1 MSVTLRALQTVVPST
16 VLIQEQ
22 VRDVFA
28 SQPGLSRLA
37 KRLVT
42 ASFNLSGIERRHT
55 VIEELT
61 LDSDAADP
69 LFFDAATQ
77 TLLVPSTRVRNEL
90 YITEATKLFVEAGRR
105 ALAACPGIEAA
116 DVTHVVTV
124 SCTGF
129 YAPGPDYMLVRE
141 LGLKPT
147 TQRYHLGF
155 MGCYASMPA
164 LRTAKQFVEA
174 DPNAVVLVVSAE
186 LCSLHLRTS
195 DDPDTIVA
203 SSLFSDGAAAGIVSS
218 RAPAPGEAAL
228 NLDLFE
234 TVITPVGEGDM
245 AWKIGDEGFEMVLSS
260 YVPHI
265 IDQHIEGALAPLFAK
280 DPGLAAAVAA
290 LGASMPIE
298 EFTDAVEVLA
308 EVAEATHLADLA
320 ASTELAE
327 ATELAELAGLLAV
340 QGSPAEPGVLSGAGS
355 AGGSAAPGFETDA
368 AAGSVATL
376 AAPVVA
382 LGASAQRTPVTD
394 PTAELATGLAAATTE
409 PATVPALNLSTAI
422 AHWAIHP
429 GGRSI
434 LDKTEA
440 KLGLSEA
447 QLVPSRETLRD
458 YGNMSSAT
466 ILFVLKAILDA
477 PDTADG
483 ERLCAMAFGPGLTV
497 ESGLMTVVRG

>member
-1 MSVTLRALQTVVPST
+1 MSVTLRALQTVVPPT
-16 VLIQEQ
+16 VLVQEQ

-28 SQPGLSRLA
+28 SQPDLSRLA
-37 KRLVT
+37 QRLVT
-42 ASFNLSGIERRHT
+42 ASFNLSGIDRRHT
-55 VIEELT
+55 VIDELT
-61 LDSDAADP
+61 LDAESSDP
-69 LFFDAATQ
+69 QFFDSATQ
-77 TLLVPSTRVRNEL
+77 RLLRPSTRVRNEL
-90 YITEATKLFVEAGRR
+90 YIVEATKLFVEAGRR
-105 ALAACPGIEAA
+105 ALAACPGIEAS

-141 LGLKPT
+141 LGLSPA

-164 LRTAKQFVEA
+164 LRTAKQFVDA
-174 DPNAVVLVVSAE
+174 DPAAVVLVVSAE

-218 RAPAPGEAAL
+218 RPPEPGEKAL
-228 NLDLFE
+228 SLDLFE
-234 TVITPVGEGDM
+234 TVITPIGEGDM
-245 AWKIGDEGFEMVLSS
+245 AWKVGDEGFEMVLST

-265 IDQHIEGALAPLFAK
+265 IDQHIEGALAPLFAR
-280 DPGLAAAVAA
+280 DPA
-290 LGASMPIE
+290 
-298 EFTDAVEVLA
+298 LA
-308 EVAEATHLADLA
+308 EPA
-320 ASTELAE
+320 AS
-327 ATELAELAGLLAV
+327 
-340 QGSPAEPGVLSGAGS
+340 
-355 AGGSAAPGFETDA
+355 
-368 AAGSVATL
+368 SV
-376 AAPVVA
+376 
-382 LGASAQRTPVTD
+382 
-394 PTAELATGLAAATTE
+394 
-409 PATVPALNLSTAI
+409 

-447 QLVPSRETLRD
+447 QLVPSRETLRN

-477 PDTADG
+477 PASSDG
-483 ERLCAMAFGPGLTV
+483 ERVCAMAFGPGLTV
-497 ESGLMTVVRG
+497 ESGLMTVAAG

>member
-1 MSVTLRALQTVVPST
+1 MAVTLRALQTVVPST
-16 VLIQEQ
+16 ILIQDE
-22 VRDVFA
+22 VREVFA
-28 SQPGLSRLA
+28 AQPDLSRLA
-37 KRLVT
+37 QRLVT
-42 ASFNLSGIERRHT
+42 AAFKLSGIDTRHT

-61 LDSDAADP
+61 LDADAP
-69 LFFDAATQ
+69 EPKFFDSETQ
-77 TLLVPSTRVRNEL
+77 RLLVPSTKVRNEL
-90 YITEATKLFVEAGRR
+90 YIVEATKLFVEAGRR
-105 ALAACPGIEAA
+105 ALAACPGVEAS

-141 LGLKPT
+141 LGLSPA

-164 LRTAKQFVEA
+164 LRTAKQFVDA

-195 DDPDTIVA
+195 NDPDTIVA
-203 SSLFSDGAAAGIVSS
+203 SSLFADGAAAGIVSS
-218 RAPAPGEAAL
+218 RAPAPGERAL
-228 NLDLFE
+228 GLDHFE

-265 IDQHIEGALAPLFAK
+265 IDEHIEGALEPLLAH
-280 DPGLAAAVAA
+280 DPGLDGLLGERDSQLSADAEAPSADGA
-290 LGASMPIE
+290 LAPASGASV
-298 EFTDAVEVLA
+298 AVLA
-308 EVAEATHLADLA
+308 
-320 ASTELAE
+320 
-327 ATELAELAGLLAV
+327 
-340 QGSPAEPGVLSGAGS
+340 PP
-355 AGGSAAPGFETDA
+355 
-368 AAGSVATL
+368 
-376 AAPVVA
+376 
-382 LGASAQRTPVTD
+382 LG
-394 PTAELATGLAAATTE
+394 
-409 PATVPALNLSTAI
+409 TAI

-447 QLVPSRETLRD
+447 QLVPSRETLRR

-466 ILFVLKAILDA
+466 ILFVMKAILDGA
-477 PDTADG
+477 STADAVAATAEDG
-483 ERLCAMAFGPGLTV
+483 ERVCAMAFGPGLTV
-497 ESGLMTVVRG
+497 ESGLMTVIVG

>member
-1 MSVTLRALQTVVPST
+1 MSVTLRALQTVVPPT
-16 VLIQEQ
+16 ILVQEQ

-28 SQPGLSRLA
+28 AQPGLSRLA
-37 KRLVT
+37 QRLVT
-42 ASFNLSGIERRHT
+42 ASFNLSGIDRRHT
-55 VIEELT
+55 VIDELT
-61 LDSDAADP
+61 LDSDTDDP
-69 LFFDAATQ
+69 QFFDAATQ
-77 TLLVPSTRVRNEL
+77 RLLMPGTRVRNEL
-90 YITEATKLFVEAGRR
+90 YIVEATKLFVEAGRR
-105 ALAACPGIEAA
+105 ALAACPDIVAA
-116 DVTHVVTV
+116 DITHVVTV

-141 LGLKPT
+141 LGLSPA

-218 RAPAPGEAAL
+218 RAPLPGERAL
-228 NLDLFE
+228 DLDLFE

-245 AWKIGDEGFEMVLSS
+245 AWKIGDEGFEMVLST

-265 IDQHIEGALAPLFAK
+265 IDEHIEAALAPLFAR
-280 DPGLAAAVAA
+280 DLSLVAA
-290 LGASMPIE
+290 LTPPAAEPERELVGAS
-298 EFTDAVEVLA
+298 VGGSG
-308 EVAEATHLADLA
+308 A
-320 ASTELAE
+320 APA
-327 ATELAELAGLLAV
+327 
-340 QGSPAEPGVLSGAGS
+340 GSPAGTPSGV
-355 AGGSAAPGFETDA
+355 AAQT
-368 AAGSVATL
+368 
-376 AAPVVA
+376 
-382 LGASAQRTPVTD
+382 
-394 PTAELATGLAAATTE
+394 
-409 PATVPALNLSTAI
+409 LSTAI

-447 QLVPSRETLRD
+447 QLVPSRETLRQ

-477 PDTADG
+477 PATADG
-483 ERLCAMAFGPGLTV
+483 ERVCAMAFGPGLTV
-497 ESGLMTVVRG
+497 ESGLMTVTAG

>member
-1 MSVTLRALQTVVPST
+1 MAVTLRAIQTAVPPT
-16 VLIQEQ
+16 VLYQEQ

-28 SQPGLSRLA
+28 AQPGLSRLA
-37 KRLVT
+37 QRIVNT
-42 ASFNLSGIERRHT
+42 SFNGSGIETRHT

-61 LDSDAADP
+61 LDAPGDDP
-69 LFFDAATQ
+69 KFFDPVEQ
-77 TLLVPSTRVRNEL
+77 RLLVPGTRVRNEL
-90 YITEATKLFVEAGRR
+90 YIVEATKLFVEAGRR
-105 ALAACPGIEAA
+105 ALEACPGVEAA
-116 DVTHVVTV
+116 DITHVVTV

-141 LGLKPT
+141 LGLSPA

-195 DDPDTIVA
+195 NDPDTIVA

-218 RAPAPGEAAL
+218 RPLHPGEKAL
-228 NLDLFE
+228 SLDLFE

-245 AWKIGDEGFEMVLSS
+245 AWKIGDEGFEMVLST

-265 IDQHIEGALAPLFAK
+265 IDEHIEDALAPLMAR
-280 DPGLAAAVAA
+280 DPL
-290 LGASMPIE
+290 LS
-298 EFTDAVEVLA
+298 
-308 EVAEATHLADLA
+308 
-320 ASTELAE
+320 
-327 ATELAELAGLLAV
+327 GLLNDDELRFAAT
-340 QGSPAEPGVLSGAGS
+340 PLIETEGS
-355 AGGSAAPGFETDA
+355 AGF
-368 AAGSVATL
+368 AGSSASFATL
-376 AAPVVA
+376 VAPA
-382 LGASAQRTPVTD
+382 PS
-394 PTAELATGLAAATTE
+394 
-409 PATVPALNLSTAI
+409 PAPAMSEAI

-434 LDKTEA
+434 LDKTEV

-447 QLVPSRETLRD
+447 QLRPSRETLRNH
-458 YGNMSSAT
+458 GNMSSAT
-466 ILFVLKAILDA
+466 ILFVMKAIVDEPA
-477 PDTADG
+477 STDG

-497 ESGLMTVVRG
+497 ESALMTVRLG

>member
-1 MSVTLRALQTVVPST
+1 MAVTLRALQTAVPPT
-16 VLIQEQ
+16 ILIQEQ

-28 SQPGLSRLA
+28 AQPDLSRLA
-37 KRLVT
+37 QRLVT
-42 ASFNLSGIERRHT
+42 ASFNLSGIDTRHT

-61 LDSDAADP
+61 LDADGADP
-69 LFFDAATQ
+69 KFFDAVTGR
-77 TLLVPSTRVRNEL
+77 LLVPSTRVRNEL

-141 LGLKPT
+141 LGLSPA

-195 DDPDTIVA
+195 SDPDTIVA
-203 SSLFSDGAAAGIVSS
+203 SSLFADGAAAGIVSS
-218 RAPAPGEAAL
+218 RAPERGEIAL
-228 NLDLFE
+228 NLDHFE

-245 AWKIGDEGFEMVLSS
+245 AWKIGDEGFEMVLST

-265 IDQHIEGALAPLFAK
+265 IDEHIEEALAPLFAR
-280 DPGLAAAVAA
+280 DE
-290 LGASMPIE
+290 S
-298 EFTDAVEVLA
+298 
-308 EVAEATHLADLA
+308 
-320 ASTELAE
+320 
-327 ATELAELAGLLAV
+327 LAGLLEADGSLVASPLASAV
-340 QGSPAEPGVLSGAGS
+340 GSPDDPLGSSVLES
-355 AGGSAAPGFETDA
+355 PIT
-368 AAGSVATL
+368 VL
-376 AAPVVA
+376 AKPVN
-382 LGASAQRTPVTD
+382 S
-394 PTAELATGLAAATTE
+394 
-409 PATVPALNLSTAI
+409 AI

-440 KLGLSEA
+440 KLGLSEE
-447 QLVPSRETLRD
+447 QLVPSRETLRQ

-477 PDTADG
+477 PTTEDR
-483 ERLCAMAFGPGLTV
+483 ERVCAMAFGPGLTV
-497 ESGLMTVVRG
+497 ETGLMTVTAG